1 MKFTIKRL
9 FGGRGITMAGISNV
23 NIPSQY
29 SGSRAVRKLSFE
41 IGEVFS
47 ARIVDDNNADGDIVL
62 KLNNGWKFSAKIT
75 NNMNYDVNSLSKFI
89 VEGYE
94 DGKIKI
100 KMMPADDSS
109 NSKTINSQQ
118 DILKDYINNN
128 ESEEDYSVLKSLL
141 NHNIPLTKENIQN
154 VKSIMK
160 FKDSIIENP
169 IKAEEFINQYM
180 DKNGIDK
187 NSERGKEVKKL
198 LESFF
203 KGLKGIN
210 PEELASFIENGIE
223 VNGDNIKSFNKLFK
237 QDSVI
242 YKELES
248 IKENIDN
255 KPNKSVGVNLKNNPV
270 KITNNDNAGKLKNNN
285 SEVIEDNQ
293 NKILNSL
300 MENDSNKQ
308 INRNLNKALSNELNK
323 DVINEI
329 KSKINEMKDT
339 IKDLI
344 SKGNL
349 NGESFEKI
357 LSIVGNNINDMKLF
371 NLISEGYYYLDVPL
385 NFKNNNYDFKLILK
399 DDRKSGKK
407 IDSKNVKLIA
417 SIKTINMGIIDTFIT
432 INNKNLNIDIKS
444 EEKWTKF
451 LELAKVNLSNKIANM
466 GYIVNLKVKPKESEV
481 DIVSCRSFFNNE
493 YTSNL
498 DRRV

>member
-1 MKFTIKRL
+1 
-9 FGGRGITMAGISNV
+9 MAGISNV

-29 SGSRAVRKLSFE
+29 SGSKAVRKLSFE

-62 KLNNGWKFSAKIT
+62 KLNNGWKFSAKLT
-75 NNMNYDVNSLSKFI
+75 NNMNYDVNSFSKFI

-128 ESEEDYSVLKSLL
+128 ESEEDYSILKSLL

-180 DKNGIDK
+180 DKNSIDK

-242 YKELES
+242 YKELGS
-248 IKENIDN
+248 IKENINKLDFSSESIDN
-255 KPNKSVGVNLKNNPV
+255 KSNKSVDVNLKNNPV
-270 KITNNDNAGKLKNNN
+270 KITNSDYNDNIIGKLKNDS

-293 NKILNSL
+293 NKTLNNL
-300 MENDSNKQ
+300 MENNGNEQ
-308 INRNLNKALSNELNK
+308 INSNLNKALSNELNK

-357 LSIVGNNINDMKLF
+357 LSIVGNNINDIKLF

-444 EEKWTKF
+444 EEKWTKL
-451 LELAKVNLSNKIANM
+451 LELDKVNLSNKIANM

>member
-1 MKFTIKRL
+1 
-9 FGGRGITMAGISNV
+9 MAGISNV

-29 SGSRAVRKLSFE
+29 SGSKAVRKLSFE

-47 ARIVDDNNADGDIVL
+47 ARIVDDNNAHGDIVL
-62 KLNNGWKFSAKIT
+62 KLNNGWKFSAKLT
-75 NNMNYDVNSLSKFI
+75 NNINYNVNSLSKFI

-128 ESEEDYSVLKSLL
+128 ESEEDYSILKSLL

-180 DKNGIDK
+180 DKNSIDK
-187 NSERGKEVKKL
+187 NSEKGKEAKKL

-242 YKELES
+242 YKELGS
-248 IKENIDN
+248 IKETLN
-255 KPNKSVGVNLKNNPV
+255 K
-270 KITNNDNAGKLKNNN
+270 
-285 SEVIEDNQ
+285 
-293 NKILNSL
+293 L
-300 MENDSNKQ
+300 MENNGNKQ
-308 INRNLNKALSNELNK
+308 MNSNLNKALSNKLNK

-444 EEKWTKF
+444 EEKWTKL

>member
-1 MKFTIKRL
+1 
-9 FGGRGITMAGISNV
+9 MAGISNV

-308 INRNLNKALSNELNK
+308 INRNLNKAC
-323 DVINEI
+323 
-329 KSKINEMKDT
+329 
-339 IKDLI
+339 
-344 SKGNL
+344 
-349 NGESFEKI
+349 FEKI

>member
-1 MKFTIKRL
+1 MKFTIKHL

-29 SGSRAVRKLSFE
+29 SGSKAVRKLSFE

-47 ARIVDDNNADGDIVL
+47 ARIVDDNNAHGDIVL
-62 KLNNGWKFSAKIT
+62 KLNNGWKFSAKLT
-75 NNMNYDVNSLSKFI
+75 NNINYNVNSLSKFI

-128 ESEEDYSVLKSLL
+128 ESEEDYSILKSLL

-180 DKNGIDK
+180 DKNSIDK
-187 NSERGKEVKKL
+187 NSEKGKEAKKL

-242 YKELES
+242 YKELGS
-248 IKENIDN
+248 IKETLN
-255 KPNKSVGVNLKNNPV
+255 K
-270 KITNNDNAGKLKNNN
+270 
-285 SEVIEDNQ
+285 
-293 NKILNSL
+293 L
-300 MENDSNKQ
+300 MENNGNKQ
-308 INRNLNKALSNELNK
+308 MNSNLNKALSNKLNK

-444 EEKWTKF
+444 EEKWTKL